1 MAQDGYILDLNPEAS
16 QFVPDLASVAK
27 LDTNNPGAML
37 FLQGATLPIGTC
49 VPAGVP
55 GYKIVTEQAKI
66 ATCPMV
72 VRLEGDEDFIL
83 LAFKNN
89 GANFYLY
96 GLSAQALLAW
106 KAPEKGDESEE
117 SILRLINLNHPKLIG
132 AVELENTETCAL
144 KDKVEELLAR
154 LPSFNR
160 QTPKIITCSGMD
172 KWCERKFSQNI
183 TTITKMGELSDRKT
197 SARRGAAAGGGAG
210 GELSAAGGA
219 DAGTKWADLLKLLKQ
234 VADYYDDEFSE
245 RFILIKERAD
255 IEQARE
261 FLKCA
266 PSYSLKLRVVYI
278 QCT

>member
-1 MAQDGYILDLNPEAS
+1 M
-16 QFVPDLASVAK
+16 
-27 LDTNNPGAML
+27 
-37 FLQGATLPIGTC
+37 
-49 VPAGVP
+49 
-55 GYKIVTEQAKI
+55 
-66 ATCPMV
+66 
-72 VRLEGDEDFIL
+72 
-83 LAFKNN
+83 
-89 GANFYLY
+89 
-96 GLSAQALLAW
+96 
-106 KAPEKGDESEE
+106 
-117 SILRLINLNHPKLIG
+117 LRLINLNHPKLIG

-266 PSYSLKLRVVYI
+266 PS
-278 QCT
+278 